1 MKSGPPSGGPL
12 FVWVDPPLDG
22 QRAVGREIVN
32 VPDVSVPVE
41 DAAVG
46 LVDPQVA
53 ADAQPVLQR
62 LRKDDLV
69 LFNVVDVR
77 A

>member
-12 FVWVDPPLDG
+12 FVWVGPPRDG
-22 QRAVGREIVN
+22 QRAVGPGNVN
-32 VPDVSVPVE
+32 VTDGSVPVE

-69 LFNVVDVR
+69 LFDVVDVR